1 MGKNMLR
8 RQNTVTTSFAHQ
20 LDQRRQSHVCFR
32 MTLADY
38 IKLDVLSE
46 LLLVIGLVDLE
57 EASMTK

>member
-1 MGKNMLR
+1 MVGN
-8 RQNTVTTSFAHQ
+8 
-20 LDQRRQSHVCFR
+20 QSDVCFR

>member
-1 MGKNMLR
+1 MVGN
-8 RQNTVTTSFAHQ
+8 
-20 LDQRRQSHVCFR
+20 QSDVCFR

-46 LLLVIGLVDLE
+46 LLLAIGLVDLE

>member
-1 MGKNMLR
+1 MVGN
-8 RQNTVTTSFAHQ
+8 
-20 LDQRRQSHVCFR
+20 QSDVCFR

-46 LLLVIGLVDLE
+46 LLLLVIGLVDLE